1 MEVIYKAI
9 ILYLIVINLVGFFS
23 MGVDK
28 KKAKSNE
35 WRIKER
41 TLFFIAAIGGSG
53 GSVLGMKVFRHKTKH
68 TAFVMGMPLILMVQ
82 IILIIF
88 LFNKLA

>member
-1 MEVIYKAI
+1 M
-9 ILYLIVINLVGFFS
+9 NLVGFFS
-23 MGVDK
+23 MGLDK

-41 TLFFIAAIGGSG
+41 TLFFIAAIGGSA

-68 TAFVMGMPLILMVQ
+68 KEFVMGMPFILMVQ

-88 LFNKLA
+88 LFNKLV

>member
-1 MEVIYKAI
+1 M
-9 ILYLIVINLVGFFS
+9 NLVGFFS
-23 MGVDK
+23 MGLDK

-41 TLFFIAAIGGSG
+41 TLFFIAAIGGSA

-68 TAFVMGMPLILMVQ
+68 KEFVMGMPFILMVQ
-82 IILIIF
+82 IILII
-88 LFNKLA
+88 LV